1 MPSNTHCVH
10 DDLDYSR
17 LKRSLEFLVEQYVP
31 ANVPRRD
38 SDPARRLE
46 HDEGRSM
53 TIARRHLS
61 VAIGDFV
68 EATQGFSIEHIL
80 AADSEL
86 ERRGAYPLSLL
97 RSRFSRRRNKA

>member
-1 MPSNTHCVH
+1 VH

-17 LKRSLEFLVEQYVP
+17 LKKSLEFLVEQYVP
-31 ANVPRRD
+31 HNGIPHD
-38 SDPARRLE
+38 SHPARLLQRYE
-46 HDEGRSM
+46 RRSM

-61 VAIGDFV
+61 IAIGHLV
-68 EATQGFSIEHIL
+68 EATRGFSIEHL
-80 AADSEL
+80 VAADSEL